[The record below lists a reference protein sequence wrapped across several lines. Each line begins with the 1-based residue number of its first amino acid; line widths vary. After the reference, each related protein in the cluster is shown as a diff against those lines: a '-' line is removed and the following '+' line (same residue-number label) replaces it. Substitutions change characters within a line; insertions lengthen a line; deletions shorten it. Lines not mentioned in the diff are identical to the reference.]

1 VRPDLAAFRELD
13 TLVRNLSDQL
23 AGYRRRALAAE
34 SRVRELEQ
42 GADELGAAASRAQD
56 RAESVTE
63 QLASTV
69 ESLRIER
76 QAAGSARAQVAQL
89 SQQAAVAAERAAAA
103 EEAVAS
109 AEQAAPIPPGHRAV
123 VRENEDLKRR
133 LDEASTRTRQ
143 LGERLRFLR
152 HQLATVPEK

>member
-1 VRPDLAAFRELD
+1 MRPDLAAFRELD

-42 GADELGAAASRAQD
+42 GLDEMGAAASRAQD

-63 QLASTV
+63 QLTAAV
-69 ESLRIER
+69 ESLRVER
-76 QAAGSARAQVAQL
+76 EAASAARAQV
-89 SQQAAVAAERAAAA
+89 QQITKTATAASERAAAA
-103 EEAVAS
+103 EQAVVAS
-109 AEQAAPIPPGHRAV
+109 EESAPLPPAHRAV

-133 LDEASTRTRQ
+133 LDEASTRAKE

-152 HQLATVPEK
+152 QQLATVPEK

>member
-1 VRPDLAAFRELD
+1 MRPELVAFRELD

-42 GADELGAAASRAQD
+42 GSDEMGAAASRAQD

-63 QLASTV
+63 QLAAAV
-69 ESLRIER
+69 ESLRVER
-76 QAAGSARAQVAQL
+76 EAGAAARAQVQELTKAAYAA
-89 SQQAAVAAERAAAA
+89 SQRAAAA
-103 EEAVAS
+103 EQAVVDS
-109 AEQAAPIPPGHRAV
+109 EQAAPIPPAHKAV
-123 VRENEDLKRR
+123 VRENEELKRR
-133 LDEASTRTRQ
+133 LDEASVRTKE

-152 HQLATVPEK
+152 QQLATVPEK